1 MGAATLTVLRFVDT
15 SARLPA
21 MATSFASYA
30 VLGFLLA
37 LVLLVVLVVLVRRAG
52 RLRPV
57 VIAGLV
63 LALAGVVAHGYWL
76 APLFAGASGARTDLV
91 VMTSNLRFGDGDP
104 NTVVRAAA
112 DQKVD
117 VLVLEEVTPTEL
129 AALNR
134 AGLDELLPHR
144 AGEPASTA
152 IGTMV
157 FTHYPLRG
165 AREIALGNGGLAVDV
180 RAPRPF
186 RLLAVHTLQPVNA
199 VTGWH
204 DDLAEVRR
212 QAADAVGAGPTM
224 VVGDFNATRDHPAFR
239 AILDVGLRDAAEQ
252 ADAGWQPTWPTGSR
266 AWYLRPVIAI
276 DHVLVTEDFAA
287 VRTGTVDVEDTYHL
301 GLVAELDRR

>member
-1 MGAATLTVLRFVDT
+1 VGAATLTVLRFVDS

-37 LVLLVVLVVLVRRAG
+37 MVLIVVLVRRAA

-57 VIAGLV
+57 VVTGLV
-63 LALAGVVAHGYWL
+63 LALVGVVAHGYWL
-76 APLFAGASGARTDLV
+76 APLFVGSSGARTDLV

-112 DQKVD
+112 DRKVD
-117 VLVLEEVTPTEL
+117 VLVLEEVTPTVL
-129 AALNR
+129 AALDR
-134 AGLDELLPHR
+134 AGLAELLPHR

-152 IGTMV
+152 SGTMV
-157 FTHYPLRG
+157 FSHYPLGG
-165 AREIALGNGGLAVDV
+165 AGEIALGNGGLAVDV
-180 RAPRPF
+180 QAPRPF
-186 RLLAVHTLQPVNA
+186 HLLAVHTLQPVNA
-199 VTGWH
+199 AKGWH
-204 DDLAEVRR
+204 DDLGEVRR
-212 QAADAVGAGPTM
+212 RAAAAVGAGPTT

-252 ADAGWQPTWPTGSR
+252 ADAGWQPTWPTGR
-266 AWYLRPVIAI
+266 AAWYLWPVIAI

-287 VRTGTVDVEDTYHL
+287 VRTDTVDVEDTDHL